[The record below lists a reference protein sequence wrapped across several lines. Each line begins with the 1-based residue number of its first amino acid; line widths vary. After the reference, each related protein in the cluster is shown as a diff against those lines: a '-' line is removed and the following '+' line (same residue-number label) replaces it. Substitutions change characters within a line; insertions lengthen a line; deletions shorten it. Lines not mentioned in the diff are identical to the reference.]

1 MQDEPPHPHAQ
12 TEHAHEKCIV
22 LRGLCLVY
30 RGGLNKANQ
39 RPHKDLP
46 MTTPATAWV
55 GEAMPSGVPAW
66 GTPPALASQAH
77 VAPPRPEASWPAVND
92 SVVSSLVG
100 RNLRRLRKQHRLS
113 LEALSRLS
121 GVSRAML
128 GQIEQ
133 GKSIPSIKTLWQ
145 VAQALGVSVAWFL
158 DAGSDSPV
166 LLMAPPADSPQQLS
180 DGEGELRSLQP
191 VGDGMK
197 DAFYELRLAPGAVLS
212 LPAATSARRVN
223 VAVSVGTL
231 LVDVEGALHLLHAR
245 EALQYE
251 ARDDLVWRN
260 DGNAEVQA
268 YVVIREPARMV

>member
-1 MQDEPPHPHAQ
+1 
-12 TEHAHEKCIV
+12 
-22 LRGLCLVY
+22 
-30 RGGLNKANQ
+30 
-39 RPHKDLP
+39 

-55 GEAMPSGVPAW
+55 GDALQSGVPAW
-66 GTPPALASQAH
+66 GAPPALASQAQ
-77 VAPPRPEASWPAVND
+77 VAPPRPEASRPAVND

-166 LLMAPPADSPQQLS
+166 RLMAPPADSPQQLS

-245 EALQYE
+245 EALLYE
-251 ARDDLVWRN
+251 VRDDLVWRN
-260 DGNAEVQA
+260 SGNAEVQA
-268 YVVIREPARMV
+268 YVVIREPARVV